1 MKKVLM
7 VCLGNICR
15 SPLAHGILDYKVKK
29 AKLKVVIDSAGTGS
43 WHIDSPP
50 DIRSIDTANK
60 YGIDISNQKA
70 RQIVKEDLDRFDVIY
85 VMDNQNQKDVIGLC
99 SNEKQKNKIKLIL
112 DELSNQSIK
121 SVPDPY
127 YDEIDG
133 FEYVYNLLNEACQE
147 ITNKLKKDEQ

>member
-15 SPLAHGILDYKVKK
+15 SPLAHGILNHKAKK
-29 AKLKVVIDSAGTGS
+29 ANLKIDVDSAGTGN
-43 WHIDSPP
+43 WHIGSSP
-50 DIRSIDTANK
+50 DIRSIDTAK
-60 YGIDISNQKA
+60 KHGIDISNQKA
-70 RQIVKEDLDRFDVIY
+70 RQIVKEDLDRFDIIY
-85 VMDNQNQKDVIGLC
+85 VMDIQNQKDVIDLC

-112 DELSNQSIK
+112 NQQTNQSII

-147 ITNKLKKDEQ
+147 ITNKLKKNEQ

>member
-1 MKKVLM
+1 M

-15 SPLAHGILDYKVKK
+15 SPLAHGILNHKVKK
-29 AKLKVVIDSAGTGS
+29 AKLKVVVDSAGTGS
-43 WHIDSPP
+43 WHIGSSP
-50 DIRSIDTANK
+50 DIRSINTANK

-70 RQIVKEDLDRFDVIY
+70 RQITKEDLDRFDVIY
-85 VMDNQNQKDVIGLC
+85 VMDNQNQKDVVSLC

-112 DELSNQSIK
+112 NQQSNQSIK

-127 YDEIDG
+127 YDEMDG

-147 ITNKLKKDEQ
+147 ITNKLMKDEQ

>member
-1 MKKVLM
+1 ML
-7 VCLGNICR
+7 
-15 SPLAHGILDYKVKK
+15 
-29 AKLKVVIDSAGTGS
+29 
-43 WHIDSPP
+43 W
-50 DIRSIDTANK
+50 
-60 YGIDISNQKA
+60 
-70 RQIVKEDLDRFDVIY
+70 
-85 VMDNQNQKDVIGLC
+85 NQNKKDVIGLC
-99 SNEKQKNKIKLIL
+99 SNEKQKDKIKLIL